1 MLGVMP
7 VAGDELAALDASLT
21 VPMNP
26 LPPPGQ
32 IALGPGRPL
41 PPGANMF
48 AYELLGEKPPQ
59 SALPAKLRPDALL
72 SASHSGAAE
81 RQGNGIMAPVYPPPA
96 AAMRHMTELEPA
108 SPGNSGEELAER

>member
-1 MLGVMP
+1 M
-7 VAGDELAALDASLT
+7 
-21 VPMNP
+21 
-26 LPPPGQ
+26 
-32 IALGPGRPL
+32 
-41 PPGANMF
+41 
-48 AYELLGEKPPQ
+48 PPQ